1 MTTILQQ
8 ALVSEDQEQ
17 MDWILA
23 QRDPA
28 MIEKTLLQLHGQ
40 KDSKTISLLFKKLLE
55 KFQ

>member
-1 MTTILQQ
+1 
-8 ALVSEDQEQ
+8 VSEDQEQ